1 MMNPDMRTLLSL
13 AEVPEPAGDD
23 WDERILAL
31 DLALALERLAPQD
44 REAVLAFA
52 ETGDD
57 RKTARTL
64 RIPHAEVKQ
73 RVETALARLRE
84 WLK

>member
-1 MMNPDMRTLLSL
+1 MNPDMRILLSL

-44 REAVLAFA
+44 REAVLTFA
-52 ETGDD
+52 EKGNYHA
-57 RKTARTL
+57 TARLL
-64 RIPHAEVKQ
+64 RIPHAEAEQ